1 MFQKPSPDIALAR
14 REDMTF
20 THSPDAVET
29 IVGPSM
35 NVEGDF
41 VSEGNIVIKGTVM
54 GSIKTNQ
61 TVFVEEGAKVIAD
74 VKAVAATIS
83 GQVRGNIRVN
93 DKVEITASA
102 QIVGD
107 IHCRTLVVQA
117 GALLQGKINM
127 PGIQIDSPKPEKKK
141 FSFRSKTG
149 VDESNT
155 DSEPQV
161 E

>member
-1 MFQKPSPDIALAR
+1 MFQKPSSDIALAQ
-14 REDMTF
+14 RENEPF
-20 THSPDAVET
+20 FHSPDAVET

-41 VSEGNIVIKGTVM
+41 VSEGNIVIKGAVT

-61 TVFVEEGAKVIAD
+61 AIFVEEGAKVIAD
-74 VKAVAATIS
+74 IKAMTATIS

-107 IHCRTLVVQA
+107 INCRTLAIQA

-127 PGIQIDSPKPEKKK
+127 PGIQIDSLKPEKKK
-141 FSFRSKTG
+141 FSFRSKAG
-149 VDESNT
+149 ADLSEVDSDTQPE
-155 DSEPQV
+155 
-161 E
+161 